1 MTRGGRAGGS
11 SGIQSAL
18 PVTLFS
24 SVRGAPVAPDRAPG
38 VAGSPSAKGLPD
50 MEVDD
55 QRRLRTVHA
64 DDRVR
69 KCRGH
74 LILRLH
80 NLDGRA
86 RCGGAVD
93 DDAVR
98 KVVFDH
104 EVGEG
109 LPRGHIEGDRV
120 LVRETRPGRRFPSGR
135 FETFSMVKS
144 VGLMEPFAVAPT
156 TGGTMRSGC

>member
-1 MTRGGRAGGS
+1 
-11 SGIQSAL
+11 
-18 PVTLFS
+18 
-24 SVRGAPVAPDRAPG
+24 
-38 VAGSPSAKGLPD
+38 

-120 LVRETRPGRRFPSGR
+120 LVRETRPGRRFPFRKVRDLLDGKERRVDGTVRRGADDGR
-135 FETFSMVKS
+135 ICGRVVELVAAERKAADGREGQRDVD
-144 VGLMEPFAVAPT
+144 VGEV
-156 TGGTMRSGC
+156 